1 MRKRSLKQN
10 LHVTR
15 YTEHNTE
22 INIKG
27 NISMCKIRC
36 NLYNRYTVLNKH
48 NISMC
53 KIRCNLYNRYTVLNK
68 HNIHNPKCI
77 KQNWNI
83 GQAYYLNIPLR
94 KDPLNLCKIYIKITF
109 PLKRQISIS
118 LSAL

>member
-1 MRKRSLKQN
+1 MKIPTEGHFRYAGS
-10 LHVTR
+10 R

-22 INIKG
+22 INIEG

-36 NLYNRYTVLNKH
+36 NLYN
-48 NISMC
+48 S
-53 KIRCNLYNRYTVLNK
+53 YTVLNK
-68 HNIHNPKCI
+68 HNIHNSKCI

-109 PLKRQISIS
+109 PLKRRIPIS